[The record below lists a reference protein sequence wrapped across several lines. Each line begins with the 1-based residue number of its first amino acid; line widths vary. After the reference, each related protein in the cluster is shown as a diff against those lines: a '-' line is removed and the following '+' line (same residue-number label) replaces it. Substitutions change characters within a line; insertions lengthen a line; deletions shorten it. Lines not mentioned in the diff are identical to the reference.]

1 MRPRGNR
8 RRNGRKDEA
17 GEEGRGG
24 SVFHPAGVWSSLAP
38 CGTVFPISS
47 PLIKRENKD
56 MHVIK
61 KPDPSK
67 QGSKER
73 MGRNK

>member
-1 MRPRGNR
+1 MGFRLPSGRSVVLAGPR
-8 RRNGRKDEA
+8 
-17 GEEGRGG
+17 
-24 SVFHPAGVWSSLAP
+24 
-38 CGTVFPISS
+38 GTVFPISS